1 MPHLRQR
8 QLSSEIQELN
18 KNIITAANE
27 KLSMPTIEELMR
39 IGVDAKGE
47 SIFLNREDSSKAAF
61 RKLNRKLTFEEL
73 MRIGTDS
80 SGESIFATREDS
92 ALAAHKDIQ
101 ELTQKVIDAANG
113 KPLKTS
119 ITAEREKEEIAGS
132 FIKQFI
138 LRMMNGDDM
147 GIKENPEP
155 KKEETT

>member
-1 MPHLRQR
+1 Q
-8 QLSSEIQELN
+8 
-18 KNIITAANE
+18 
-27 KLSMPTIEELMR
+27 
-39 IGVDAKGE
+39 D
-47 SIFLNREDSSKAAF
+47 
-61 RKLNRKLTFEEL
+61 KLNLGQASAQNLIEGTQLKNEL
-73 MRIGTDS
+73 S
-80 SGESIFATREDS
+80 PE
-92 ALAAHKDIQ
+92 IQ

-147 GIKENPEP
+147 GIKESPES